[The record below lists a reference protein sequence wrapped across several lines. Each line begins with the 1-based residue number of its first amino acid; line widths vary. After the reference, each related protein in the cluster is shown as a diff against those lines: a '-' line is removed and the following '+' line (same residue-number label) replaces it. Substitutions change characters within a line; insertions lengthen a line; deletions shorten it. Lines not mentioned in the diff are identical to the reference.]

1 MSKRA
6 FSAEYKFEILK
17 VYEEG
22 NHSINE
28 IASTY
33 KVASSNIMEWKHRF
47 EKYGVEGLQEASTI
61 KKYSKELKL
70 AAIQDYLS
78 GQYSIREVI
87 RKYEISSS
95 SVLRRWMK
103 HYNGH
108 REIKGT
114 VKGLSY
120 SMTKGRSTTWAERIE
135 IVLYCLSIDRDYQKT
150 AEIYEV
156 SYQQVYQWV
165 RKYEDGGDEALKD
178 KRGRKKEQVELSSEE
193 KTKLEIK
200 KLERENERL
209 RAENTFLKKLE
220 ELERRR
226 Y

>member
-47 EKYGVEGLQEASTI
+47 EKYGVEGLQEASSI

-103 HYNGH
+103 HLMVIEKS
-108 REIKGT
+108 RE
-114 VKGLSY
+114 
-120 SMTKGRSTTWAERIE
+120 R
-135 IVLYCLSIDRDYQKT
+135 
-150 AEIYEV
+150 
-156 SYQQVYQWV
+156 
-165 RKYEDGGDEALKD
+165 
-178 KRGRKKEQVELSSEE
+178 
-193 KTKLEIK
+193 
-200 KLERENERL
+200 
-209 RAENTFLKKLE
+209 
-220 ELERRR
+220 
-226 Y
+226 